1 MAAPLQ
7 LDLTDAQK
15 FEQERLLRAIAATND
30 IEALRNMASQFVRG
44 FMVQRAAAQWALMQ
58 SVQPPIRSYTPA
70 AVPGIS
76 DPAPEAG

>member
-1 MAAPLQ
+1 MAAPLA
-7 LDLTDAQK
+7 LALTEAQQ
-15 FEQERLLRAIAATND
+15 FEQERLLRAIAVTND

-44 FMVQRAAAQWALMQ
+44 FMVQRAAAPWALMQ
-58 SVQPPIRSYTPA
+58 SFQPPIRSYTSA